1 MKKNV
6 FIDMNSRV
14 SQALKRGDLIA
25 YNDLF
30 ASYPKKRQLEILKRA
45 RYIKAAMELKKL
57 RKQLKI
63 SQGELARKMKVKRE
77 FISRIESGQ
86 QNITIETLN
95 RVAEATGKEFEFHF
109 R

>member
-1 MKKNV
+1 
-6 FIDMNSRV
+6 MNRKIN
-14 SQALKRGDLIA
+14 QAVKRGDLVA

-30 ASYPKKRQLEILKRA
+30 SSYPQKRQQEILKRA

-57 RKQLKI
+57 RKDLKI
-63 SQGELARKMKVKRE
+63 SQNELARKMKVKRE
-77 FISRIESGQ
+77 FITRIESGE

-95 RVAEATGKEFEFHF
+95 RIAKATGKEFEFHF